1 MRPLRL
7 VQPLLALVLASTVW
21 AADAPDA
28 QAILK
33 TVRAAQSTIDRALT
47 GQLRTGPK
55 KIPFKLTWKDGDV
68 RWEFQDPAQT
78 LVLKLGAKAS
88 SLEEITPDGAK
99 KIAANRFD
107 DRVRDSDITYE
118 DLAMRF
124 LYWQDATV
132 EGDQTILLQKCWQL
146 LLRPAGEPSSYARVR
161 VWISQEN
168 GALLKAEAFGK
179 DDKLIRTFRVVS
191 GQKTDDGLWI
201 LKSMRIE
208 PANARSGTD
217 RTYLEIDAAR

>member
-7 VQPLLALVLASTVW
+7 VQPLLALVLAS
-21 AADAPDA
+21 AALAEGAPDA
-28 QAILK
+28 QTILK
-33 TVRAAQSTIDRALT
+33 TVRAAYGAKDLSVT

-55 KIPFKLTWKDGDV
+55 KIPFKLTMKADEV
-68 RWEFQDPAQT
+68 RWDFTAPPQT
-78 LVLKLGAKAS
+78 LVLKLGAKSS
-88 SLEEITPDGAK
+88 SLEEITADGAK
-99 KIAANRFD
+99 KIAASRFD
-107 DRVRDSDITYE
+107 DRVRDSDVTYE

-124 LYWQDATV
+124 LYWPDATV

-168 GALLKAEAFGK
+168 GALLKAETFGK

-208 PANARSGTD
+208 PASARSGTD
-217 RTYLEIDAAR
+217 RTYLEIDAVR